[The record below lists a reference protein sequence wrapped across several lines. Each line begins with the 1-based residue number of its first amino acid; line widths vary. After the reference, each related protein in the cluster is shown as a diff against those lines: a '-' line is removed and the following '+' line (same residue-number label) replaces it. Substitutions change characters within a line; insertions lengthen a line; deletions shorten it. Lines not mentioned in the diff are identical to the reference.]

1 MNCVTKRLCTP
12 RTHSHD
18 STYGFLG
25 THIFPTNC
33 NKHNESSKLL
43 SNCKIRQKPET
54 VLWKNVVSLSCTP
67 KLPVE
72 NYYVITT
79 IWGWVPETW
88 EIMLILARTQKNR
101 SLIAYDTFL
110 RDSWKRCKWNLSW
123 EDFYITLSSG
133 VFFQASQV
141 QRIFRRRRN
150 EGKEKL
156 GARAKKLKKM
166 KFRVVVLW
174 CGAQK

>member
-54 VLWKNVVSLSCTP
+54 TLEKCCQSLMHTKIASR
-67 KLPVE
+67 KLLC
-72 NYYVITT
+72 NYNHL
-79 IWGWVPETW
+79 GWVPETW

-110 RDSWKRCKWNLSW
+110 RDSWKRCKWNLSR

-133 VFFQASQV
+133 GFFQASQI

-150 EGKEKL
+150 E
-156 GARAKKLKKM
+156 ARKS
-166 KFRVVVLW
+166 W
-174 CGAQK
+174 S

>member
-43 SNCKIRQKPET
+43 SSATAKSDKNQRL
-54 VLWKNVVSLSCTP
+54 LWKNVVSLSCTKIASR
-67 KLPVE
+67 KLLC
-72 NYYVITT
+72 NYNHLR
-79 IWGWVPETW
+79 WVPETW

-110 RDSWKRCKWNLSW
+110 RDSWKRCKWNLSR

-133 VFFQASQV
+133 GFFHASQI

-150 EGKEKL
+150 E
-156 GARAKKLKKM
+156 ARKS
-166 KFRVVVLW
+166 W
-174 CGAQK
+174 S